1 MNIEYPSEPKPNE
14 ELRADWGRQV
24 VRCLRR
30 LTPIQSPGERLNF
43 TPYGVSRRVE
53 RGRVSLTGAVSLPA
67 GCFAIESYRA
77 SEDSEPYSAI
87 VNRYYRIGHTIGEMS
102 FSAPPEVPWGC
113 DADHPILAI
122 VASADQSAVTVE
134 VERFADMSALIQR
147 SKDYDSAVIPLYQFK
162 FDAEGE
168 YVGIEIDFR
177 NMPAFTITEDGL

>member
-1 MNIEYPSEPKPNE
+1 MNTLPPEPHPDDNVSANTIRQIIRA
-14 ELRADWGRQV
+14 LRA
-24 VRCLRR
+24 
-30 LTPIQSPGERLNF
+30 LTPIEGANMRL
-43 TPYGVSRRVE
+43 SRGPNGTTYNATVPAV
-53 RGRVSLTGAVSLPA
+53 RGSSAAAVPA
-67 GCFAIESYRA
+67 GCFEIVMYKPTIGDPYR
-77 SEDSEPYSAI
+77 AI
-87 VNRYYRIGHTIGEMS
+87 VNRHYRVGHLIREMS

-162 FDAEGE
+162 FDDEGE
-168 YVGIEIDFR
+168 YVGVEIDFR